1 MLRSAVPAAA
11 TTPRRGWLL
20 VALTFCHTVN
30 DFYALLLAPLLPVLR
45 EAFHLTYA
53 QAGAIPF
60 VSTFVSAVLQPLLGY
75 LADRRRQRRR
85 LLITGFLLLAGGMGL
100 LAHSGSYAGLLLAAL
115 VLGLGL
121 STYHP
126 QSATFLAHYFTTQRG
141 WAQGIHGIG
150 NGLGFILAPVV
161 VAGLVERLGWRPAL
175 WLLAGPALL
184 AVGVIVCALREPE
197 VQGARGLLAGL
208 TWPLAGL
215 TVINGLALAVG
226 TGFQTWLPAF
236 YRSIGQ
242 SLLAAGA
249 LTAVMSVAT
258 LVAQPL
264 GGTLSDRF
272 GRRAVVVGALL
283 GMGGCLLLFALAP
296 ALWLLLLASVLFGFW
311 GSLMPPVSM
320 VYASELAAG
329 QRTGMAVGV
338 VWGLGTALAA
348 VAPPVVGLLVDLW
361 GFRGAFL
368 ALAGL
373 AVLGG
378 LAARWLPR

>member
-45 EAFHLTYA
+45 EAFQLTYA

-100 LAHSGSYAGLLLAAL
+100 LAHSGSYAGLLLGAL

-161 VAGLVERLGWRPAL
+161 VAGLVERLGLRPAL

-184 AVGVIVCALREPE
+184 AVGVIVFALREPE

-215 TVINGLALAVG
+215 TAINGLALAVG

-338 VWGLGTALAA
+338 VWGLGTAMAA

>member
-45 EAFHLTYA
+45 EAFQLTYA

-100 LAHSGSYAGLLLAAL
+100 LAHSGSYAGLLLGAL

-184 AVGVIVCALREPE
+184 AVGVIVFALREPE

-338 VWGLGTALAA
+338 VWGLGTAMAA